1 MTREHTSEKREH
13 FTSHHE
19 THMGLSHIYIKHQ
32 SQAVETLNQRRLERI
47 KAGVQFLVVVLGA
60 ALCGVLIALGV

>member
-1 MTREHTSEKREH
+1 MADR

-32 SQAVETLNQRRLERI
+32 SQAIETLNHKRLERV
-47 KAGVQFLVVVLGA
+47 KAGMQFLVVVAGA